1 MYLTRLEIQGFKSF
15 ADKIVLE
22 LPGLQKDSGYL
33 LTAIVGPNGSG
44 KSNTAD
50 AVRWVLGEQSSKAV
64 RGSKSEDVIFSGS
77 QKRGRASMAEVSLVL
92 NNEDRTMPL
101 DQPEVKFTR
110 RLYRDGTSEYLINN
124 NVSRLG
130 DIQMLLAQAN
140 FGKESYSVIAQ
151 GTIDHLL
158 LMGGEE
164 RKTFFDEATGV
175 RHLQIKKDQ
184 AIKKLLVTK
193 DNLQQAELLKD
204 EIEPRLGSLT
214 RQVHRLE
221 KREALEKEL
230 FELQKKYF
238 STLWRDLETQWKHW
252 QASVEKLNQE
262 SLQKRQELKD
272 AEGAMNQMA
281 REETKSSAFLRLQ
294 KEYEEILEKRQQLK
308 EKEFVLRS
316 KSVGGPKQATV
327 INLEMVADELAKI
340 SKVYD
345 DLLSKLKS
353 GAAISEIL
361 GQLEANTVQFKKL
374 VSQFK
379 KNEPKTG
386 DQGGNTKE
394 LEVIIQEILLVS
406 QNLEKVQNDLRQL
419 NQQEEAQKTQF
430 LQTQKQLFQG
440 QENLRQIEQKLNE
453 GRVEMARIEVRRNAL
468 REEMQIDLQDKV
480 EEIKT
485 MEFDLKPEEV
495 AVFSPEMQRL
505 KRQLEWIGGI
515 DPEVMKEYNETKE
528 RHAFLQSQ
536 SEDLR
541 KSLQSLIELAGSL
554 DLDIQKR
561 FEQSFSKINEKFN
574 EYFRLLFSGGQAKL
588 IKIEAEEEEDPVDG
602 SESAP
607 EAQAVDPL
615 EKMLAKT
622 ISCGGIEII
631 ATPPGKKLKNI
642 SVLSGGEK
650 ALTAIAL
657 LSAIMAVNPSPF
669 VVLDE
674 VDAALD
680 ESNSVNFA
688 NILTQLSDR
697 TQFIVITHNRA
708 TMQAASLLYGV
719 TMGMDSA
726 SRVLSLK
733 LEEAKALD
741 E

>member
-22 LPGLQKDSGYL
+22 LPVQQKNDGYL

-44 KSNTAD
+44 KSNIAD
-50 AVRWVLGEQSSKAV
+50 AVRWVLGEQSNKAV
-64 RGSKSEDVIFSGS
+64 RGSKSEDAIFSGS

-110 RLYRDGTSEYLINN
+110 RLYRDSTSEYLINN
-124 NVSRLG
+124 NISRLG

-184 AIKKLLVTK
+184 AIKKLLATK
-193 DNLQQAELLKD
+193 DNLQRAELLKD
-204 EIEPRLGSLT
+204 EIEPRLSSLT

-238 STLWRDLETQWKHW
+238 STLWRDLENQWKQW
-252 QASVEKLNQE
+252 QTSVEKSTQE
-262 SLQKRQELKD
+262 SLHKRQELKNT
-272 AEGAMNQMA
+272 EGVMSQMA
-281 REETKSSAFLRLQ
+281 REETKSTAFLRLQ
-294 KEYEEILEKRQQLK
+294 KDYEAILEKRQQLK
-308 EKEFVLRS
+308 EKEFILKS
-316 KSVGGPKQATV
+316 KSVNGPKQAAAV
-327 INLEMVADELAKI
+327 NLEILANELAKI
-340 SKVYD
+340 CETYD
-345 DLLSKLKS
+345 DLLSKLQS
-353 GAAISEIL
+353 GAATSEIL
-361 GQLEANTVQFKKL
+361 VQLEVNTNQFKEL
-374 VSQFK
+374 VRRFEK
-379 KNEPKTG
+379 DGPKSS
-386 DQGGNTKE
+386 DQSRSVKE
-394 LEVIIQEILLVS
+394 LEAIAQEISSVN
-406 QNLEKVQNDLRQL
+406 QNLEKIQNDLRQL
-419 NQQEEAQKTQF
+419 NQREEAQKTQF
-430 LQTQKQLFQG
+430 LQAQKQLFQK
-440 QENLRQIEQKLNE
+440 QEELRGTEQRLNE
-453 GRVEMARIEVRRNAL
+453 GRVELARVEVRHNTL
-468 REEMQIDLQDKV
+468 LEEMRTDLQDKV
-480 EEIKT
+480 EEIKGL
-485 MEFDLKPEEV
+485 ELDLKPEDV
-495 AVFSPEMQRL
+495 LILLPEIQKL

-515 DPEVMKEYNETKE
+515 DPEVMKEYGETKE
-528 RHAFLQSQ
+528 RHSFLQNQ
-536 SEDLR
+536 SGDL
-541 KSLQSLIELAGSL
+541 KESLQSLIELAGSL
-554 DLDIQKR
+554 NSDIQKR
-561 FEQSFSKINEKFN
+561 FEQGFAKINEKFN
-574 EYFRLLFSGGQAKL
+574 EYFRLLFHGGQAKL
-588 IKIEAEEEEDPVDG
+588 VKIEA
-602 SESAP
+602 
-607 EAQAVDPL
+607 AVDDELTDDSVSVAETPDPI
-615 EKMLAKT
+615 EKLLAQT
-622 ISCGGIEII
+622 ILCGGIEIV

-642 SVLSGGEK
+642 NVLSGGEK

-657 LSAIMAVNPSPF
+657 LSAIIAVNPSPF

-688 NILTQLSDR
+688 NILTQLSNR